1 MAPWN
6 PKGPP
11 MQLNDWTLWASAQEV
26 IKRRGAKAPKYAAAQ
41 IAEAEVAGDDA
52 SARAWREIAERID
65 QLMDYR
71 TGRPLSRQ

>member
-1 MAPWN
+1 
-6 PKGPP
+6 

-26 IKRRGAKAPKYAAAQ
+26 LKRHGANAPGYADAQ
-41 IAEAEVAGDDA
+41 VLEAEAAGDDA

-65 QLMDYR
+65 QLIDYR